1 MKKLI
6 RTADLRK
13 ALDSYNR
20 EEISYGRMVEMLNEC
35 ANKALTIPV
44 VVKSLPTKEDM
55 NNEVGKLLFEN
66 KEEVIYSDIF
76 NTPKENGF
84 LTGFRYCYKWLIE

>member
-44 VVKSLPTKEDM
+44 VVGQSEQLKAEGRKEAT
-55 NNEVGKLLFEN
+55 
-66 KEEVIYSDIF
+66 EEI
-76 NTPKENGF
+76 
-84 LTGFRYCYKWLIE
+84 RQWLIEMDYEGLAESL